1 MTSLASVNEHQ
12 SWITASFW
20 HLLPV
25 NSSFLNINNN
35 ITDGSAEIKNL
46 KKEGLAL
53 ILLDEKSLPGSYTCG
68 DLIWLFFKHSEREA
82 KNLFHLRAI
91 KWIPESLAPA
101 RRRGL
106 FFFPPGFITHF
117 LSLAPAE
124 GMLTF
129 LSQSH
134 ISSVRITQG
143 PPWLSANQCFP
154 KHVRHYGPPLPS
166 PLLLKT
172 LEKCCVPTFMWSN

>member
-35 ITDGSAEIKNL
+35 ITDGSAEIKIK

-53 ILLDEKSLPGSYTCG
+53 ILLDEKSLPGWYTCG

-106 FFFPPGFITHF
+106 FF
-117 LSLAPAE
+117 
-124 GMLTF
+124 
-129 LSQSH
+129 
-134 ISSVRITQG
+134 
-143 PPWLSANQCFP
+143 PPWFYYP
-154 KHVRHYGPPLPS
+154 FPLPCAS
-166 PLLLKT
+166 RRNAHFSLTKPHFQRQNHT
-172 LEKCCVPTFMWSN
+172 GTTMIKCKPVLP

>member
-35 ITDGSAEIKNL
+35 ITDGSAEIKK

-53 ILLDEKSLPGSYTCG
+53 ILLDEKSLPGWYTCG

-106 FFFPPGFITHF
+106 FFFPLVLLP
-117 LSLAPAE
+117 
-124 GMLTF
+124 
-129 LSQSH
+129 
-134 ISSVRITQG
+134 ISSPLRQQKECSLFSHKAT
-143 PPWLSANQCFP
+143 FP
-154 KHVRHYGPPLPS
+154 ASESHRDHHD
-166 PLLLKT
+166 
-172 LEKCCVPTFMWSN
+172 

>member
-1 MTSLASVNEHQ
+1 MSIRAE
-12 SWITASFW
+12 
-20 HLLPV
+20 LLPPFGICCLWTAAF
-25 NSSFLNINNN
+25 SILI
-35 ITDGSAEIKNL
+35 IILPMAALKL
-46 KKEGLAL
+46 KKKKEGLAL
-53 ILLDEKSLPGSYTCG
+53 ILLDEKSLPGWYTCG
-68 DLIWLFFKHSEREA
+68 DFIWLFFKHSEREA

-106 FFFPPGFITHF
+106 FFPPGFITHF

-154 KHVRHYGPPLPS
+154 KHVRHYAPR
-166 PLLLKT
+166 LKT